1 MANVTYLIGAG
12 ASAGKRGKDLPGGDP
27 KDNSIHEGL
36 PCVNEIPN
44 RLLYYVNLL
53 RNTPIPNDIWNN
65 PIVGLNSK
73 LDWEYARKAL
83 LNNFQQLYTQCL
95 RHATIDTYAKKLK
108 LRQEE
113 HDFQFLEQIL
123 TLFFIYEQILLN
135 PDSRYDTF
143 FANVL
148 ENDLQIPS
156 HIQVLSWNYDSMFE
170 LAYSEYNNN
179 GQLKIGSKRDTQKQ
193 DYNIIKINGTATF
206 QKQMQDLQTMR
217 TAIQTKF
224 HLIDQDRSISDVV
237 QAKQKV
243 LLVDMVYNYQLY
255 IAGKQNNTNLS
266 FAFDDTRP
274 SDAIYNCIDAIM
286 EKTDVFVIIGY
297 SFPFFNREIDRKILS
312 RLRPQAAVYIQD
324 KYPNRIKQ
332 NFRAVK
338 NTIPEGHIELKEET
352 DQFFLPPEL

>member
-12 ASAGKRGKDLPGGDP
+12 ASAGKRD
-27 KDNSIHEGL
+27 DNGHIVEGL

-53 RNTPIPNDIWNN
+53 QNTPISNDIWNN
-65 PIVGLNSK
+65 PTIGLNSK
-73 LDWEYARKAL
+73 SDWEYARKAL
-83 LNNFQQLYTQCL
+83 LNDFQLLYTQCL

-113 HDFQFLEQIL
+113 HDFQYLEHIL
-123 TLFFIYEQILLN
+123 TLFFIYEQILHN

-143 FANVL
+143 LANVL
-148 ENDLQIPS
+148 ENNLQLPS
-156 HIQVLSWNYDSMFE
+156 HIHVLSWNYDSMFE

-224 HLIDQDRSISDVV
+224 HLIDQDRSISNVV
-237 QAKQKV
+237 QTKQKA
-243 LLVDMVYNYQLY
+243 LLIDMIYNNQLY

-266 FAFDDTRP
+266 FSFDNTSP
-274 SDAIYNCIDAIM
+274 SDAIYDSIDAIIG
-286 EKTDVFVIIGY
+286 KTDVLVIIGY
-297 SFPFFNREIDRKILS
+297 SFPFFNREIDRKMLKSLKSNAKI
-312 RLRPQAAVYIQD
+312 YIQD
-324 KYPNRIKQ
+324 LYPERIQQSLKAVLPNVVDEDITPLKQ
-332 NFRAVK
+332 V
-338 NTIPEGHIELKEET
+338 